1 MIKAVLFDMDGVL
14 IEAKDWHYES
24 LNRALEH
31 FGMSISRH
39 EHETTY
45 DGLPTKKKLE
55 MLSQEK
61 GLPRGLHNFINNLKQ
76 QYTFELV
83 HTLCR
88 PRFRQEQALSELK
101 RHGYKLAVCSNS
113 IRATV
118 ELMMDKAA
126 LTPYLD
132 LMLSNQ
138 DVAKAKPAPD
148 IYLTAMQ
155 RFGLQPHECLVVED
169 NENGIKAAMAS
180 GAHVLVVEDVS
191 ETNITNIMG
200 RINEIRVLNKAQMVA

>member
-31 FGMSISRH
+31 FGMPISRH
-39 EHETTY
+39 EHETIY

-55 MLSQEK
+55 MLSQDK
-61 GLPRGLHNFINNLKQ
+61 GLPRSLHEFINNLKQ
-76 QYTFELV
+76 QYTVELV
-83 HTLCR
+83 HTCCR
-88 PRFRQEQALSELK
+88 PRFLQEQALSELK
-101 RHGYKLAVCSNS
+101 RNGYKLAVCSNS

-118 ELMMDKAA
+118 ELMMEKAA

-138 DVAKAKPAPD
+138 DVAKSKPAPD
-148 IYLTAMQ
+148 IYLKAMEL
-155 RFGLQPHECLVVED
+155 FGLSPQECLVVED
-169 NENGIKAAMAS
+169 NENGIKAATAS
-180 GAHVLVVEDVS
+180 GAHVLVVESVS
-191 ETNITNIMG
+191 DTNISNILA
-200 RINEIRVLNKAQMVA
+200 RINEIRILHEAQIAA

>member
-31 FGMSISRH
+31 FGMTISRH
-39 EHETTY
+39 EHETTF

-61 GLPRGLHNFINNLKQ
+61 GLPRSLHDFNNNLKQ
-76 QYTFELV
+76 QYTVELV

-88 PRFRQEQALSELK
+88 PRFLQEQALSDLK
-101 RHGYKLAVCSNS
+101 RKGYKLAVCSNS

-118 ELMMDKAA
+118 ELMMEKAA

-138 DVAKAKPAPD
+138 DVAKSKPAPD
-148 IYLTAMQ
+148 IYLKAME
-155 RFGLQPHECLVVED
+155 RFGLRPEECLVVED
-169 NENGIKAAMAS
+169 NENGIKAAVAS
-180 GAHVLVVEDVS
+180 GAHVLVVGDVA
-191 ETNITNIMG
+191 ETNISNILA
-200 RINEIRVLNKAQMVA
+200 RINEISLLNTAQMVA

>member
-31 FGMSISRH
+31 FGMPISRH
-39 EHETTY
+39 EHETIY

-55 MLSQEK
+55 MLSQDK
-61 GLPRGLHNFINNLKQ
+61 GLPRSLHDFINNLKQ
-76 QYTFELV
+76 QYTVELV
-83 HTLCR
+83 HTCCR
-88 PRFRQEQALSELK
+88 PRFLQEQALSELK
-101 RHGYKLAVCSNS
+101 RNGYKLAVCSNS

-118 ELMMDKAA
+118 ELMMEKAA

-138 DVAKAKPAPD
+138 DVAKSKPAPD
-148 IYLTAMQ
+148 IYLKAMEL
-155 RFGLQPHECLVVED
+155 FGLSPQECLVVED
-169 NENGIKAAMAS
+169 NENGIKAATAS
-180 GAHVLVVEDVS
+180 GAHVLVVESVS
-191 ETNITNIMG
+191 DTNISNILA
-200 RINEIRVLNKAQMVA
+200 RINEIRILHEAQIAA

>member
-31 FGMSISRH
+31 FGMPISRH
-39 EHETTY
+39 EHETVY

-55 MLSQEK
+55 MLSQDK
-61 GLPRGLHNFINNLKQ
+61 GLPRSLHEFINSLKQ
-76 QYTFELV
+76 QYTVELV
-83 HTLCR
+83 HTCCR
-88 PRFRQEQALSELK
+88 PRFLQEQALSELK
-101 RHGYKLAVCSNS
+101 RNGYKLAVCSNS

-118 ELMMDKAA
+118 ELMMEKAA

-138 DVAKAKPAPD
+138 DVAKSKPAPD
-148 IYLTAMQ
+148 IYLKAMEL
-155 RFGLQPHECLVVED
+155 FGLSPKECLVVED
-169 NENGIKAAMAS
+169 NENGIKAATAS
-180 GAHVLVVEDVS
+180 GAHVLVVEDVAD
-191 ETNITNIMG
+191 TNISNILA
-200 RINEIRVLNKAQMVA
+200 RINEIRILHEAQIAA

>member
-31 FGMSISRH
+31 FGMPISRH

-45 DGLPTKKKLE
+45 DGLPTARKLE

-61 GLPRGLHNFINNLKQ
+61 GLPRSMHSFINNLKQ
-76 QYTFELV
+76 QYTFDLV

-88 PRFRQEQALSELK
+88 PRFLQEQALSELK
-101 RHGYKLAVCSNS
+101 RNGYKLAVCSNS

-118 ELMMDKAA
+118 ELMMEKAA

-138 DVAKAKPAPD
+138 DVAKSKPAPD
-148 IYLTAMQ
+148 IYLKAMEV
-155 RFGLQPHECLVVED
+155 FGLQPHECLVVED
-169 NENGIKAAMAS
+169 NENGIKAANAS
-180 GAHVLVVEDVS
+180 GAHVLVVEDVAD
-191 ETNITNIMG
+191 TNISNILA
-200 RINEIRVLNKAQMVA
+200 RINEIRVLNQAQMVA

>member
-31 FGMSISRH
+31 FGMPISRH
-39 EHETTY
+39 EHETIY

-55 MLSQEK
+55 MLSQDK
-61 GLPRGLHNFINNLKQ
+61 GLPRSLHEFINNLKQ
-76 QYTFELV
+76 QYTVELV
-83 HTLCR
+83 HTCCR
-88 PRFRQEQALSELK
+88 PRFLQEQALSELK
-101 RHGYKLAVCSNS
+101 RNGYKLAVCSNS

-118 ELMMDKAA
+118 ELMMEKAA

-138 DVAKAKPAPD
+138 DVAKSKPAPD
-148 IYLTAMQ
+148 IYLKAMEL
-155 RFGLQPHECLVVED
+155 FGLSPKECLVVED
-169 NENGIKAAMAS
+169 NENGIKAATAS
-180 GAHVLVVEDVS
+180 GAHVLVVESVS
-191 ETNITNIMG
+191 DTNISNILA
-200 RINEIRVLNKAQMVA
+200 RINEIRILHEAQIAA

>member
-24 LNRALEH
+24 LNRALAH
-31 FGMSISRH
+31 FGMEISRH
-39 EHETTY
+39 EHEMTF

-55 MLSQEK
+55 MLSVEK
-61 GLPRGLHNFINNLKQ
+61 GLPRSLHEFVNNLKQ
-76 QYTFELV
+76 QYTVEIV

-88 PRFRQEQALSELK
+88 PRFLQEQALSQLQ
-101 RHGYKLAVCSNS
+101 RHGFKLAVCSNS

-118 ELMMDKAA
+118 ELMMEKAA

-138 DVAKAKPAPD
+138 DVTKPKPAPD
-148 IYLTAMQ
+148 IYLKAME
-155 RFGLQPHECLVVED
+155 RFALRPEECLVVED
-169 NENGIKAAMAS
+169 NENGIKAATAS
-180 GAHVLVVEDVS
+180 GAHVLVVEDVAD
-191 ETNITNIMG
+191 TNITNIMA
-200 RINEIRVLNKAQMVA
+200 RINEINVLSTAQIAA

>member
-24 LNRALEH
+24 LNRALAH
-31 FGMSISRH
+31 FGMEISRH
-39 EHETTY
+39 EHEMTF

-55 MLSQEK
+55 MLSVEK
-61 GLPRGLHNFINNLKQ
+61 GLPRSLHEFVNNLKQ
-76 QYTFELV
+76 QYTVEIV

-88 PRFRQEQALSELK
+88 PRFLQEQALSQLQ
-101 RHGYKLAVCSNS
+101 RYGFKLAVCSNS

-118 ELMMDKAA
+118 ELMMEKAA

-138 DVAKAKPAPD
+138 DVTKPKPAPD
-148 IYLTAMQ
+148 IYLKAME
-155 RFGLQPHECLVVED
+155 RFALRPEECLVVED
-169 NENGIKAAMAS
+169 NENGIKAATAS
-180 GAHVLVVEDVS
+180 GAHVLVVEDVA
-191 ETNITNIMG
+191 ETNITNIMA
-200 RINEIRVLNKAQMVA
+200 RINEINVLSTAQIAA